1 MTRPIVM
8 ERVFPYPPERL
19 WRALTDSSAIAG
31 WLMENDFEPILHH
44 EFTFRTKPAPG
55 FDGIV
60 HCRVIEIDEPHR
72 LAYTWG
78 SGGHHTVVTW
88 TLEPVA
94 DGTRL
99 SMEHSGFQGIGGFF
113 TRLFLSGGWKRI
125 VHVRLAANLEG
136 RSVPCHTEK
145 QSESRP

>member
-1 MTRPIVM
+1 MSRPIVM
-8 ERVFPYPPERL
+8 ERVFAYPPERL
-19 WRALTDSSAIAG
+19 WRALTESSALAD
-31 WLMENDFEPILHH
+31 WLMQNDFQPVLHH

-60 HCRVIEIDEPHR
+60 RCRVIELDEPRR

-78 SGGHHTVVTW
+78 GGGHNTVVTW

-94 DGTRL
+94 EGTRL
-99 SMEHSGFQGIGGFF
+99 RMEHSGFKGLSGFF

-125 VHVRLAANLEG
+125 VHERLPANLEG
-136 RSVPCHTEK
+136 RVVPCHHD
-145 QSESRP
+145 QH